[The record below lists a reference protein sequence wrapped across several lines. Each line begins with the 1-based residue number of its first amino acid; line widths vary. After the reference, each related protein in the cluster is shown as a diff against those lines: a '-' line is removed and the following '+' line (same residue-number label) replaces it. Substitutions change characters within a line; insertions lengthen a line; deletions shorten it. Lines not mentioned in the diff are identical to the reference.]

1 MSVVEA
7 VEAVEV
13 EAVEDMILAQRLVA
27 MVGTLA
33 PPLRVLLGVVLRKA
47 GGASHHGGASRHGGE
62 REAMR
67 LDTMTQLMET
77 ALQAITMGISA
88 LLRKVV
94 VAGGASLHGGEGQAT
109 RLGEEVMETKL

>member
-47 GGASHHGGASRHGGE
+47 GGASHHGGASRHGG
-62 REAMR
+62 
-67 LDTMTQLMET
+67 
-77 ALQAITMGISA
+77 
-88 LLRKVV
+88 
-94 VAGGASLHGGEGQAT
+94 ASLHGGEGQAT